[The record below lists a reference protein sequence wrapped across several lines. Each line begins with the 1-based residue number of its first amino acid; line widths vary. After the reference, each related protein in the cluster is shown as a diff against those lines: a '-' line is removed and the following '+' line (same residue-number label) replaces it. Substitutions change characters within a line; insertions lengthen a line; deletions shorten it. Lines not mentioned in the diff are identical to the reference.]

1 MRPLACQRVDEEG
14 HGAQLSLVELSQL
27 SLDSST
33 RLRSRRAIE
42 IEEPTQRQ
50 VECIGDLRDDRERR
64 VLLSALDASEIGRIQ
79 VSCLGQRFD
88 RQPALL
94 SNASDGGSELLRV
107 GFDGHGRNVARP
119 LAAQTELIDPLLRT

>member
-1 MRPLACQRVDEEG
+1 MRPLACQRVNEEG
-14 HGAQLSLVELSQL
+14 HGAQLRLVELSQL

-33 RLRSRRAIE
+33 RLRSGRAVE
-42 IEEPTQRQ
+42 IEEATQWQ
-50 VECIGDLRDDRERR
+50 VECISNLRDDRERR

-79 VSCLGQRFD
+79 IGSLGQRFD

-107 GFDGHGRNVARP
+107 GFDGHRRNVARP